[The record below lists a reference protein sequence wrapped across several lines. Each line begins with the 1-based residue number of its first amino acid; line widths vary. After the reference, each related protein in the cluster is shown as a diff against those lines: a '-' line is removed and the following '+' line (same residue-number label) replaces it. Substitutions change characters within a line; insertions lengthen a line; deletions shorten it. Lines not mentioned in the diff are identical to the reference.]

1 MSRAHSG
8 AEDAAR
14 WCLLLAGGEL
24 SPAQR
29 QALRRWLQKDAEHP
43 RLLARAQRAWD
54 MTGAAAAHPRV
65 QALRRAA
72 RADLQRARRPALAW
86 AAAAA
91 LALAAIGSW
100 WLLAPTVYRTGLAQ
114 QRQVVLDDGSALA
127 LDADSQVEVR
137 YSGSLREV
145 RLRRGRAA
153 FSVAKQRERPF
164 VVEAGASR
172 VVATGTAF
180 SVERVS
186 EQVRVVLYEGSVRI
200 ESQDRG
206 AATATAP
213 ALPQR
218 LAAGQAW
225 TSAAPGAAQPRVV
238 RVDPAQEQAWRSG
251 LLLFDDEPLVVAVAR
266 VNRYSP
272 VQLQLADRS
281 AGQLRVSGMF
291 KAGDSAAFV
300 SGVTAVLPLR
310 ARSGDA
316 GAVVLEAR

>member
-1 MSRAHSG
+1 MSRAHN
-8 AEDAAR
+8 AEAAAR
-14 WCLLLAGGEL
+14 WCLLLAAGEL
-24 SPAQR
+24 SPAQQ
-29 QALRRWLQKDAEHP
+29 QALQRWLQEDAEHP
-43 RLLARAQRAWD
+43 RLFARAQRTWD

-65 QALRRAA
+65 QALRHAA
-72 RADLQRARRPALAW
+72 RADLQRARRRPSVAW

-91 LALAAIGSW
+91 LALAAIGTW
-100 WLLAPTVYRTGLAQ
+100 WGLAPTVYRTGLAQ

-127 LDADSQVEVR
+127 LDADSRVEVR
-137 YSGSLREV
+137 YSGRLREV

-153 FSVAKQRERPF
+153 FSVAKQHERPF

-180 SVERVS
+180 SVERVG

-200 ESQDRG
+200 EDRDRH
-206 AATATAP
+206 AAAAAP
-213 ALPQR
+213 APQR

-225 TSAAPGAAQPRVV
+225 TSAAPGTTRPRVV
-238 RVDPAQEQAWRSG
+238 RVEPAQEQAWRDG
-251 LLLFDDEPLVVAVAR
+251 LLLFDDEPLAIAVAR

-281 AGQLRVSGMF
+281 VGQLRVSGMF
-291 KAGDSAAFV
+291 KAGDSAAFA

-310 ARSGDA
+310 ARTDAA
-316 GAVVLEAR
+316 GAIVLEAR